1 MTESWCTDVEVN
13 KTGGSISLTDIFQH
27 FPSEEYQPPSEA
39 MTLNTQVDFSLS
51 QKLPKLL
58 HLEESLIKVWL
69 NTVVLWC
76 YYYVH
81 LNVMVTGERQ
91 RTSNSFVSVGTE
103 TFLATL
109 FKYVITL

>member
-1 MTESWCTDVEVN
+1 
-13 KTGGSISLTDIFQH
+13 
-27 FPSEEYQPPSEA
+27 

-69 NTVVLWC
+69 NPVVLWC

-91 RTSNSFVSVGTE
+91 QTSDSNSFVSVGTE
-103 TFLATL
+103 TFLASF